1 MINPAIN
8 FKEEKYI
15 VIENFITPEFANF
28 LYEYVKMSA
37 QLSASCVEKYGYK
50 VFNNQP
56 NLLGLWSD
64 PQADGCYSKYGDP
77 AFDTLLKIKTPVLAK
92 ILGLKLLPTYSYHRL
107 YTKGAELLKHTD
119 RPSCQISS
127 TMTLGYNSDYNWP
140 MCVGDKKIELK
151 PGDCIIYRG
160 CEVEH
165 WREKFTG
172 TNHAQVFFHWNEDDG
187 KGEKYDGREHLGL
200 PNG

>member
-1 MINPAIN
+1 M
-8 FKEEKYI
+8 
-15 VIENFITPEFANF
+15 
-28 LYEYVKMSA
+28 
-37 QLSASCVEKYGYK
+37 
-50 VFNNQP
+50 
-56 NLLGLWSD
+56 
-64 PQADGCYSKYGDP
+64 
-77 AFDTLLKIKTPVLAK
+77 LAK